1 MQGIKAF
8 DFTKTKGVRA
18 HLPEIKNL
26 IPTTLHL
33 LDLPSFD
40 STIAEK
46 TLSPKIVMPQVR
58 KTLKKIM
65 STSTMPENA
74 SRVHPTENED
84 SINYS
89 QYANGA
95 TGTHDEMGK
104 IENARKASGDSQGS
118 REYAGS
124 TGLVSWRDV
133 SSSSYPR

>member
-1 MQGIKAF
+1 
-8 DFTKTKGVRA
+8 VRA
-18 HLPEIKNL
+18 HLLEIKNL
-26 IPTTLHL
+26 MPTTLPL

-74 SRVHPTENED
+74 SRVHSTENED

-89 QYANGA
+89 SYANGA
-95 TGTHDEMGK
+95 TGTHDVMGK
-104 IENARKASGDSQGS
+104 FETARKVSGDSLAS